1 MKDVDDRLLQIKL
14 PSEIKRLPRSLSETL
29 KYWKASELR
38 SFLLYYGVPVLIGI
52 LPPVLLQHYML
63 LVYATFILLK
73 DGSTAEELK
82 QAESCLL
89 QFVEFFVTLYGVRYA
104 TLNIHQL
111 IHLVDD
117 ALNLG
122 PLYTHDC
129 FYLEDKNRETLN
141 FIHGTQNID
150 TQITTGISFIQ
161 KIPELIND
169 CIEPGTVFEKLVNS
183 LRSGYSPK
191 HKEELFNEVHRL
203 GAKCR
208 RLMSNEEFVAVCD
221 SLQFTP
227 PSIVAIFFKRIA
239 LKNMYIYGTD
249 YKRMLSRTNAV
260 VKLYPN
266 QRQIIFA
273 EICRFVHFKT
283 DDQDH
288 FLCLGHALI
297 PCKEY
302 NGSCHITQVEK
313 KGHISCL
320 SNRTHSEK
328 HCVRSVEN

>member
-1 MKDVDDRLLQIKL
+1 M
-14 PSEIKRLPRSLSETL
+14 
-29 KYWKASELR
+29 
-38 SFLLYYGVPVLIGI
+38 G
-52 LPPVLLQHYML
+52 
-63 LVYATFILLK
+63 
-73 DGSTAEELK
+73 
-82 QAESCLL
+82 
-89 QFVEFFVTLYGVRYA
+89 
-104 TLNIHQL
+104 
-111 IHLVDD
+111 
-117 ALNLG
+117 
-122 PLYTHDC
+122 
-129 FYLEDKNRETLN
+129 
-141 FIHGTQNID
+141 
-150 TQITTGISFIQ
+150 
-161 KIPELIND
+161 
-169 CIEPGTVFEKLVNS
+169 
-183 LRSGYSPK
+183 
-191 HKEELFNEVHRL
+191 
-203 GAKCR
+203 
-208 RLMSNEEFVAVCD
+208 EFVAICD

-313 KGHISCL
+313 KDILVAFPIGLIQRNIVFIQLKTDEL
-320 SNRTHSEK
+320 SNLFVCEMPNRIQADYSANDMKIFVFPFERTWRIGLGGLALTISQYLFPFSSYSDLNK
-328 HCVRSVEN
+328 